1 MLSALDQ
8 GLIQVYTGNGK
19 GKSTAAFGQALRA
32 AGRGLK
38 VRIVQFMKNDAESP
52 EIQLLKKAVPDI
64 QVSSFGRQGFI
75 SQGKGTPQ
83 DQLLAGEAYCLAVSI
98 VEDQETDVLVLDEIN
113 NAVYFGLIDQELV
126 VKLLEVKPAKME
138 MILTGR
144 NAPRQ
149 IIEMADLVTSME
161 EIKHPYQAGI
171 MARPGIEF

>member
-32 AGRGLK
+32 AGSGLK
-38 VRIVQFMKNDAESP
+38 VRIVQFMKNDTESP
-52 EIQLLKKAVPDI
+52 EIRLLKKIVPEI
-64 QVSSFGRQGFI
+64 QVSSFGSKGFI
-75 SQGKGTPQ
+75 THGKGTEQ

-98 VEDQETDVLVLDEIN
+98 VEDEDTDVLVLDEIN

-126 VKLLEVKPAKME
+126 VKLLQVKPSKME

-149 IIEMADLVTSME
+149 FIEMADLVTSME
-161 EIKHPYQAGI
+161 EIKHPFRSGV
-171 MARPGIEF
+171 MARPGIEY